1 MISIDIPSSSDLKHT
16 AFPGM
21 SSIIS
26 WLMKATSNLVP
37 NRKVGEVLYGRGL
50 SKLLMRATVSAEGD
64 PSHNSFTANIKS
76 GSDCLITYKKYYPC
90 STQKLQYN
98 YFYIFTHLQCNQA

>member
-1 MISIDIPSSSDLKHT
+1 MISIVIPSSWDLKHT

-21 SSIIS
+21 SSIS

-37 NRKVGEVLYGRGL
+37 NRKVGEKLYGRGL

-76 GSDCLITYKKYYPC
+76 GSDCLKTYKK
-90 STQKLQYN
+90 
-98 YFYIFTHLQCNQA
+98 

>member
-1 MISIDIPSSSDLKHT
+1 MKSIDIPSSSDLKHT

-76 GSDCLITYKKYYPC
+76 GSDCLITYKK
-90 STQKLQYN
+90 
-98 YFYIFTHLQCNQA
+98 